1 MILRWAITVLLLATT
16 ASWLEAGEVLDRLVA
31 TVNGHALLES
41 DWEDEVRYECFMSGR
56 PLEEVTAQD
65 RKAAL
70 DRLIDQELLREQ
82 MRSSDF
88 KPVSA
93 AEIDQQLDSLK
104 AEYARDHESASWS
117 SALAGYGLSE
127 AVARDHIAVELNQL
141 RLVDTHLRPL
151 VQVDAA
157 EIETYYKE
165 QIVPKFPAGQAPTL
179 EQARRKIRELLVQ
192 QRIDQQLSSWLD
204 ALRSQAQITLLV
216 NPSEESPGK

>member
-1 MILRWAITVLLLATT
+1 MTIAWAITVLLV
-16 ASWLEAGEVLDRLVA
+16 ASPPLVAAGEVLDRLVA

-56 PLEEVTAQD
+56 PLGEVTSRD

-88 KPVSA
+88 KPASS
-93 AEIDQQLDSLK
+93 AEIEKQLDTLK
-104 AEYARDHESASWS
+104 AEYARDHESRSWS
-117 SALAGYGLSE
+117 SALASYGLSE
-127 AVARDHIAVELNQL
+127 AVAKDHIAVELDQL

-151 VQVDAA
+151 VQVEPA

-165 QIVPKFPAGQAPTL
+165 QIVPKFPADQAPSL
-179 EQARRKIRELLVQ
+179 EASRRNIRELLVQ
-192 QRIDQQLSSWLD
+192 QKIDQQLSSWLD
-204 ALRSQAQITLLV
+204 TLRSQARITRLV
-216 NPSEESPGK
+216 DSSEESGGK

>member
-1 MILRWAITVLLLATT
+1 MIVGWAITVLLLATT
-16 ASWLEAGEVLDRLVA
+16 PLLQAGEVLDRLVA

-41 DWEDEVRYECFMSGR
+41 DWADEVRYESFLAGR
-56 PLEEVTAQD
+56 PLEEITSAD

-93 AEIDQQLDSLK
+93 EEIEKQVDSLK
-104 AEYARDHESASWS
+104 AEYARGDESSWS
-117 SALAGYGLSE
+117 SVLARYGLTE
-127 AVARDHIAVELNQL
+127 AVARDRISVELNQL

-151 VQVDAA
+151 VQIDAA

-165 QIVPKFPAGQAPTL
+165 QIVPKFPAGQAPNL
-179 EQARRKIRELLVQ
+179 AEVRRKIRELLVQ
-192 QRIDQQLSSWLD
+192 QQIDQQLSSWLD
-204 ALRSQAQITLLV
+204 TLRSQARITRLV
-216 NPSEESPGK
+216 NSPEESGGK

>member
-1 MILRWAITVLLLATT
+1 MIRRWAIAGLLLASTPG
-16 ASWLEAGEVLDRLVA
+16 LRAGEVLDRLVA

-41 DWEDEVRYECFMSGR
+41 DWNDEVRFECFMSGR
-56 PLEEVTAQD
+56 PLEDVTSDD

-88 KPVSA
+88 KPASP
-93 AEIDQQLDSLK
+93 AEIEQQWDSLK
-104 AEYARDHESASWS
+104 AEYAHDHESSSWS
-117 SALAGYGLSE
+117 SALSHYGLSE
-127 AVARDHIAVELNQL
+127 AVAKDHIAVELNQL

-151 VQVDAA
+151 VQIEPA

-165 QIVPKFPAGQAPTL
+165 QIVPKFPVNQAPSL

-192 QRIDQQLSSWLD
+192 QKIDQQLSSWLD
-204 ALRSQAQITLLV
+204 TLRAQARITRLGDS
-216 NPSEESPGK
+216 SEESGRP

>member
-16 ASWLEAGEVLDRLVA
+16 PELKAGEVLDRLVA

-41 DWEDEVRYECFMSGR
+41 DWNDEVRYECFMSGR
-56 PLEEVTAQD
+56 PLAAVTSED

-88 KPVSA
+88 KPASP
-93 AEIDQQLDSLK
+93 AEIEQQLDSLK
-104 AEYARDHESASWS
+104 AEYAHDHESVSWS
-117 SALAGYGLSE
+117 SALSSYGLSE

-151 VQVDAA
+151 VQVDAP
-157 EIETYYKE
+157 EIETYYTE

-179 EQARRKIRELLVQ
+179 EKSRRKIRELLVQ
-192 QRIDQQLSSWLD
+192 QKIDQQLSSWLE
-204 ALRSQAQITLLV
+204 ALRAQGRITLLV
-216 NPSEESPGK
+216 NASEESGGK

>member
-1 MILRWAITVLLLATT
+1 MILRCAITVLLLASTP
-16 ASWLEAGEVLDRLVA
+16 LLQAGEVLDRLVA

-41 DWEDEVRYECFMSGR
+41 DWADEVRYECFMSGR
-56 PLEEVTAQD
+56 PLEEVTSRD

-93 AEIDQQLDSLK
+93 EEIEKQVDSLK
-104 AEYARDHESASWS
+104 AEYASGHDSGWN
-117 SALAGYGLSE
+117 SALARYGLTE
-127 AVARDHIAVELNQL
+127 AVARDRIAVELNQL

-151 VQVDAA
+151 VQIDAA

-165 QIVPKFPAGQAPTL
+165 QIVPKFPAGQAPSL
-179 EQARRKIRELLVQ
+179 PEARRKIRELLVQ
-192 QRIDQQLSSWLD
+192 QQIDQQLSSWLD
-204 ALRSQAQITLLV
+204 TLRSQARITRLV
-216 NPSEESPGK
+216 NSPEESGRK

>member
-1 MILRWAITVLLLATT
+1 MTIAWAITVLLLA
-16 ASWLEAGEVLDRLVA
+16 SPPLVGAGEVLDRLVA
-31 TVNGHALLES
+31 TVNGHPLLES
-41 DWEDEVRYECFMSGR
+41 DWQDEIRYECFMSGR
-56 PLEEVTAQD
+56 PLEEVTSQD

-93 AEIDQQLDSLK
+93 DEIEKQVDSLK
-104 AEYARDHESASWS
+104 AEYARGHKSSWS

-127 AVARDHIAVELNQL
+127 AVARDRIAVELSQL

-151 VQVDAA
+151 VQIDAA

-165 QIVPKFPAGQAPTL
+165 QIVPKFPA
-179 EQARRKIRELLVQ
+179 
-192 QRIDQQLSSWLD
+192 
-204 ALRSQAQITLLV
+204 
-216 NPSEESPGK
+216 

>member
-1 MILRWAITVLLLATT
+1 MIVGWAITVLLLATT
-16 ASWLEAGEVLDRLVA
+16 PLLQAGEVLDRLVA

-41 DWEDEVRYECFMSGR
+41 DWADEVRYECFMSGR
-56 PLEEVTAQD
+56 PLEEVTSRD

-93 AEIDQQLDSLK
+93 EEIEKQVDSLK
-104 AEYARDHESASWS
+104 AEYARGDESSWS
-117 SALAGYGLSE
+117 SVLARYGLTE
-127 AVARDHIAVELNQL
+127 AVARDRISVELNQL

-151 VQVDAA
+151 VQIDAA

-165 QIVPKFPAGQAPTL
+165 QIVPKFPAGQAPSL
-179 EQARRKIRELLVQ
+179 PEARRKIRELLVQ
-192 QRIDQQLSSWLD
+192 QQIDQQLSSWLD
-204 ALRSQAQITLLV
+204 TLRSQARITRLV
-216 NPSEESPGK
+216 NSPEESGRK

>member
-1 MILRWAITVLLLATT
+1 MTIIWAMTVLLVAGPPVVG
-16 ASWLEAGEVLDRLVA
+16 AGEVLDRLVA

-56 PLEEVTAQD
+56 PLEQVTPGD

-88 KPVSA
+88 KPVSS
-93 AEIDQQLDSLK
+93 AEIEKQLDTLK
-104 AEYARDHESASWS
+104 AEYARDHESSSWS

-127 AVARDHIAVELNQL
+127 AVAKDHIAVELNQL

-151 VQVDAA
+151 VQVEPA

-165 QIVPKFPAGQAPTL
+165 QIAPKFPANQAPSL

-192 QRIDQQLSSWLD
+192 QKIDQQLSSWLES
-204 ALRSQAQITLLV
+204 LRSQARITLLV
-216 NPSEESPGK
+216 DSSGESGQK